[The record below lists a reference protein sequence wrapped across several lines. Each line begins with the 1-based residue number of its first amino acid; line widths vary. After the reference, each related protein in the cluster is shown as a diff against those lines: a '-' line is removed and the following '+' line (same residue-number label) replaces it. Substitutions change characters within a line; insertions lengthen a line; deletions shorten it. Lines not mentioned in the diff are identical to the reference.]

1 MPDQSERVGP
11 WPPGAWLL
19 RMRVEVPC
27 ALDPPV
33 VQYAVFSEDPAQQ
46 FAAGLKRMQGVYQ
59 AQLEKIDDTER
70 RQIAKTMQLC
80 AIWNLFFRSV
90 SGDCVRLLTSGSGQ
104 SLMSNEPG
112 GQKWLVSKAVPV
124 GGRAFAWSAAFQAVP
139 GKETEIE
146 LTERTVVDLA
156 RLDENRSKQ

>member
-33 VQYAVFSEDPAQQ
+33 VQYAVFSEDPAHQ

-59 AQLEKIDDTER
+59 AQLEKIEDTER

-104 SLMSNEPG
+104 SLMSNEPD
-112 GQKWLVSKAVPV
+112 GQKWLVTKAVRV

-146 LTERTVVDLA
+146 LTERTAVDLA

>member
-1 MPDQSERVGP
+1 MPYE
-11 WPPGAWLL
+11 
-19 RMRVEVPC
+19 
-27 ALDPPV
+27 LDPPV
-33 VQYAVFSEDPAQQ
+33 VQYAVFSEDPANQ
-46 FAAGLKRMQGVYQ
+46 FAAGLKRMHGVYQ
-59 AQLEKIDDTER
+59 AQLEKIDDTQR

-112 GQKWLVSKAVPV
+112 GQKWLVTKAVPV
-124 GGRAFAWSAAFQAVP
+124 GGRAFAWSAAFQVVA

-146 LTERTVVDLA
+146 LTERTAVDLA